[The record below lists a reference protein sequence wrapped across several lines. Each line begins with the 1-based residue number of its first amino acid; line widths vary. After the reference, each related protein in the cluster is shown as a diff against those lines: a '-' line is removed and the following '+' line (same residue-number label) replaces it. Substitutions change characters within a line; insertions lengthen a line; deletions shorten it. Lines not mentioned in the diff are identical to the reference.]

1 MRLGFIGLGNMG
13 APMARG
19 LLRAGHRVTVH
30 NRTRAKADA
39 LQGDGALVA
48 DSPAEAARDADAV
61 ITMLADDATVERAVF
76 GQNGLLDA
84 MPGGAVHISCSTTSV
99 ALSRRLTE
107 AHSKGGRRFL
117 AAPVLGRPEAAVA
130 GKLVVL
136 AGGQDGTIARC
147 RPVLEV
153 IGQRVVV
160 VAADPVGANLVK
172 LSCNFMIASV
182 IESLSEA
189 ISLARKGGIDP
200 TTYLDLLTST
210 LFDAPVYRTYGE
222 LIVQQKWQPA
232 GFKLPLGLKD
242 VRLAMAAGD
251 LHGVPLPFAS
261 VIRDHYLALLAN
273 GGEDLDWSALGKLAA
288 ENAGLTSQAA

>member
-1 MRLGFIGLGNMG
+1 MQLGFIGLGNMG
-13 APMARG
+13 AQMARS

-30 NRTRAKADA
+30 NRTRSKAEA
-39 LQGDGALVA
+39 LQGDGAVVV
-48 DSPAEAARDADAV
+48 DSPAEAARDAEAV
-61 ITMLADDATVERAVF
+61 ITMLADDVAVEKAVF
-76 GQNGLLDA
+76 GHDGLLNA
-84 MPGGAVHISCSTTSV
+84 MRGNAVHISCSTISL

-107 AHSKGGRRFL
+107 AHGEGGGRFL
-117 AAPVLGRPEAAVA
+117 AAPVLGRPEAAAA

-136 AGGQDGTIARC
+136 AGGQDRTIERC
-147 RPVLEV
+147 RPVLEGM
-153 IGQRVVV
+153 GQRTVV

-182 IESLSEA
+182 IESLAEA
-189 ISLARKGGIDP
+189 IALVRKGGIDP
-200 TTYLDLLTST
+200 TVYLDLLTST

-222 LIVQQKWQPA
+222 LIVRQQWQPP

-261 VIRDHYLALLAN
+261 VIRDHYLALLAR

-288 ENAGLTSQAA
+288 ENAGLT